1 MRKIRIAILW
11 MIFGVTASFGQ
22 SSLDDLLSVYNTRSV
37 PYISVEEL
45 KMRQTNEEVLL
56 LDTREQN
63 EFDVSHI
70 PSAIFVG
77 YSGFSSEKITEEI
90 QDKDATIVV
99 YCSLG
104 IRSEVIGEKLKK
116 AGFTK
121 VYNLYGGIFEWKN
134 RDYAVVDA
142 SEEETENVHIC
153 SKAWGKWLE
162 KGVKVTK

>member
-1 MRKIRIAILW
+1 MKEIRIAILCI
-11 MIFGVTASFGQ
+11 IFGVTASFGQ
-22 SSLDDLLSVYNTRSV
+22 SSLDDLLNNYNTRSV

-45 KMRQTNEEVLL
+45 KMRQYNEEVLL
-56 LDTREQN
+56 LDTRERI

-70 PSAIFVG
+70 PSAKFVG
-77 YSGFSSEKITEEI
+77 YSKFSSELITEQI

-104 IRSEVIGEKLKK
+104 VRSEVIGEKLKK

-153 SKAWGKWLE
+153 TKAWGKWLN
-162 KGVKVTK
+162 KGVKVTE